1 MNITFISN
9 YLTHHQKPFCDRM
22 ASLLGDGF
30 TFVATV
36 PVEQERLSM
45 GWKQETGAY
54 LLRAYESD
62 EQQKKAQRLIDD
74 ADIAIIGS
82 APDHLI
88 VPRLKAKKIT
98 FKYAERFY
106 KHGLN
111 WKTFPRAVVGSWLHH
126 GRFQKYPIYL
136 LCASAYTAADA
147 AVFGSYRGRTYRWGY
162 FPLVKRHSTH
172 ALMAKKQLEDGWVSI
187 LWAGRLIPWK
197 HPEAAIYLA
206 DTLKEQGYRFR
217 LSLIGSGVM
226 ESQLRAIIQEKG
238 LEDRV
243 ALLGALSP
251 EQVRCHMEQAEI
263 YLFTSDFHEGWGAV
277 LNEAMNSGCAVVA
290 SHAIGAVPFLIQDG
304 ANGLI
309 YQNGNQAQL
318 EQQVRQ
324 LLEDAPYRRR
334 LGEEAYRTMLEE
346 WNPEVAAGRLL
357 RLGQALLDGQEP
369 SRLFARGPCSQ
380 APILKNHWYSRK

>member
-22 ASLLGDGF
+22 ASLLGDDF

-106 KHGLN
+106 KQGLN

-162 FPLVKRHSTH
+162 FPLVKRHSPH
-172 ALMAKKQLEDGWVSI
+172 ALMAKKQLEDRWVSI

-346 WNPEVAAGRLL
+346 WNPEVAADRLL

-369 SRLFARGPCSQ
+369 PRLFARGPCSQ

>member
-98 FKYAERFY
+98 FKCAERFY
-106 KHGLN
+106 KQGLN

-162 FPLVKRHSTH
+162 FPLVKRHSPH
-172 ALMAKKQLEDGWVSI
+172 ALMGKKQLEDGWVSI

-318 EQQVRQ
+318 EQRVRQ

-346 WNPEVAAGRLL
+346 WNPEVAADRLL

-369 SRLFARGPCSQ
+369 PRLFARGPCSQ

>member
-1 MNITFISN
+1 MIITFISN

-106 KHGLN
+106 KQGLN

-147 AVFGSYRGRTYRWGY
+147 AV
-162 FPLVKRHSTH
+162 
-172 ALMAKKQLEDGWVSI
+172 
-187 LWAGRLIPWK
+187 
-197 HPEAAIYLA
+197 
-206 DTLKEQGYRFR
+206 
-217 LSLIGSGVM
+217 
-226 ESQLRAIIQEKG
+226 
-238 LEDRV
+238 
-243 ALLGALSP
+243 
-251 EQVRCHMEQAEI
+251 
-263 YLFTSDFHEGWGAV
+263 
-277 LNEAMNSGCAVVA
+277 A

-318 EQQVRQ
+318 EQQVLQ

-334 LGEEAYRTMLEE
+334 LGGRGLPDDAGGMEPGGCRGPAA
-346 WNPEVAAGRLL
+346 AAGA
-357 RLGQALLDGQEP
+357 GA
-369 SRLFARGPCSQ
+369 A
-380 APILKNHWYSRK
+380 